1 MNLLLSITVGVL
13 FAASIY
19 MILRRSV
26 VKLIIGLVLL
36 GHGANLLIFLSS
48 GLVRGKPPLVPMGG
62 SRLEGEY
69 SDPLPAALILTAIV
83 ISFGIVSFAAVLVK
97 RAYQEVGT
105 DDLDEM
111 KNTDR

>member
-48 GLVRGKPPLVPMGG
+48 GLLRGSPPLIP
-62 SRLEGEY
+62 EGETELTGAY

-97 RAYQEVGT
+97 RVYQELDT
-105 DDLDEM
+105 DDMDEM
-111 KNTDR
+111 RNTDQ